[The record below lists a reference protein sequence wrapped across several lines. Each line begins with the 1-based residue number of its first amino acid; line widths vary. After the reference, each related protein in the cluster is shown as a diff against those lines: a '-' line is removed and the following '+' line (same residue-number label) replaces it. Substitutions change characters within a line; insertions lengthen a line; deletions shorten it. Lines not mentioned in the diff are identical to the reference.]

1 MLFRI
6 LEKTRKVSV
15 RIFFSIFFRRPPTID
30 RRALIKNNTRIDP
43 SVKIG
48 PWVVIDGSGGIV
60 KIGEGSCVNAH
71 SWIDA
76 GRSKVEIGS
85 HVEIGPGVLISC
97 GAHNFDDPNLLIS
110 EQGIKE
116 GEDIIIEN
124 NCWLGM
130 GVVVCPGV
138 KIGNGSVVG
147 AGSVVTQDIP
157 PYSVVVGVP
166 AKIIK
171 KRNPIVPSSASP
183 HSHFVK

>member
-1 MLFRI
+1 M
-6 LEKTRKVSV
+6 
-15 RIFFSIFFRRPPTID
+15 
-30 RRALIKNNTRIDP
+30 
-43 SVKIG
+43 
-48 PWVVIDGSGGIV
+48 
-60 KIGEGSCVNAH
+60 
-71 SWIDA
+71 
-76 GRSKVEIGS
+76 
-85 HVEIGPGVLISC
+85 
-97 GAHNFDDPNLLIS
+97 IS